1 MYDHSVRV
9 PFIVNGPGVQTDRT
23 IAEPIYLQDIMPTTL
38 QLAGVPKPKH
48 VEFNSL
54 LPLLDGGVSPYPFI
68 YGCYL
73 QKQRSIRSRTH
84 KLIVYPEAPAVRLYN
99 LADDPLELHDISNI
113 PSNKNL
119 VLELFDQLVNLQHQ
133 MQDDLDLT
141 SMRP

>member
-1 MYDHSVRV
+1 
-9 PFIVNGPGVQTDRT
+9 
-23 IAEPIYLQDIMPTTL
+23 MPTTL

-54 LPLLDGGVSPYPFI
+54 LPLLDGGVSPYRLFMDVT
-68 YGCYL
+68 